1 MVFNLE
7 NENVGIV
14 IFGSDTAIKERD
26 IVKHIGSIVDVPI
39 GKALLGHVVDALGV
53 PIDGKGAFSVVEWR
67 CVKVKALWIIA
78 RKYVHKPILH

>member
-1 MVFNLE
+1 
-7 NENVGIV
+7 
-14 IFGSDTAIKERD
+14 
-26 IVKHIGSIVDVPI
+26 
-39 GKALLGHVVDALGV
+39 LLGHVVDALGV